1 MVVNYIIRGGLK
13 GVKIVEQNINM
24 FIFKE
29 KLLIKSIVANVYDS
43 KVVSKANYINNL
55 PT

>member
-1 MVVNYIIRGGLK
+1 M
-13 GVKIVEQNINM
+13 KIVEQKNINM

-43 KVVSKANYINNL
+43 KIVSKANYINNL